1 MSWQIKPHRPLVF
14 ACYLSFKYIL
24 DEEEQEAKK
33 NNLIKNVKNFCKNII
48 KESTNDMN

>member
-33 NNLIKNVKNFCKNII
+33 KISLKMLKIFARI
-48 KESTNDMN
+48 

>member
-24 DEEEQEAKK
+24 EQEKK
-33 NNLIKNVKNFCKNII
+33 NLIKNIKNVKNFCKNII